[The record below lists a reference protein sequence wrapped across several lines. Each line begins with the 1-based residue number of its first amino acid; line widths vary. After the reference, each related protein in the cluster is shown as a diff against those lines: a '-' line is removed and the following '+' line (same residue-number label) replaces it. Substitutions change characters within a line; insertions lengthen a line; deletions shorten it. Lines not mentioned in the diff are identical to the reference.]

1 MVTIYIGLLVSK
13 MLCRWLRHRFLYAF
27 ALGLALGLTLV
38 ISVFYLASDVA
49 SSTVEYYGKS
59 PIVSELN
66 YTGVPHGHGANKSK
80 DCVIIDVAIMLRGQ
94 ESGNHGVLLI
104 KSILLFR
111 QSPIRL
117 HLLVDS
123 TARHVM
129 GTLLTTWHLYGLEY
143 HFYHTQQTPTNP
155 WSIHNTVFHLLNS
168 LPLSVERVI
177 YTQPKVLI
185 STEVHR
191 FLETF
196 RIMRQEGKVLGLY
209 REPGL
214 SGITEKTESEL
225 MLVDLKALRHTQGDV
240 SGIAKTKV
248 LGSLKPLSFCV
259 LSRGCSEPNASLMHS
274 VHDSCNHRQAVCVHS
289 SVGSSHY
296 KTVIQDYDGNLLRER
311 WINCQT
317 GPTFDDNAIKYRAKT
332 SVYDPPCTD
341 FKREGNQER
350 RTHPFYAGQ
359 WLNPHSSQSNDITIL
374 LHGSMDRLVPMLEP
388 MCRHWEG
395 PMSIAVFA
403 NDSEVSGLV
412 NLIQSSPVISS
423 RSNIAYHIVYKEG
436 EYYPS
441 NLLRYT
447 ALQNVGTDYVF
458 LNDMDF
464 LPSFRLY
471 SHLKRT
477 VREFDLNHTVLVV
490 PAFETYIASK
500 TFVFPNDKSALMK
513 LVSQKKIFQFHR
525 DEYIRGHAPTDY
537 PRWEKANEPYEIQWQ
552 PQYEPYL
559 VASRNITP
567 LDPRFVSRDFN
578 KVSHIEQL
586 YYQRYKFY
594 VLPEGFLLHLPHQ
607 LSSDARKQRTNERH
621 SECYTRRRD
630 EWRADMVQEYG
641 YEPYLVNIYKIWN
654 RLSSSY
660 ETSL

>member
-1 MVTIYIGLLVSK
+1 MRGGDEQTDSK
-13 MLCRWLRHRFLYAF
+13 MPYRLKLRCLMYSTCVVLLIPVLLYLTTPTITGRESVYISQSRTHVHR
-27 ALGLALGLTLV
+27 
-38 ISVFYLASDVA
+38 
-49 SSTVEYYGKS
+49 
-59 PIVSELN
+59 
-66 YTGVPHGHGANKSK
+66 TGESK
-80 DCVIIDVAIMLRGQ
+80 DCEIIDVAIMLRGQ
-94 ESGNHGVLLI
+94 ESCNHGVLLI

-143 HFYHTQQTPTNP
+143 HFYHTESTYN
-155 WSIHNTVFHLLNS
+155 NLLAHI
-168 LPLSVERVI
+168 LPISVDRVIFIEPQVLLSVDIRHLWAVFAGI
-177 YTQPKVLI
+177 RQGNLFGA
-185 STEVHR
+185 VHHSGGQ
-191 FLETF
+191 EF
-196 RIMRQEGKVLGLY
+196 R
-209 REPGL
+209 
-214 SGITEKTESEL
+214 TEL
-225 MLVDLKALRHTQGDV
+225 MLLDVERLRDNSKLRSSVLFRNSQSEANISRAL
-240 SGIAKTKV
+240 
-248 LGSLKPLSFCV
+248 SLLY
-259 LSRGCSEPNASLMHS
+259 SEDSSLFFSLNTGWS
-274 VHDSCNHRQAVCVHS
+274 VYSNDTSHYPHNHQQTVCVHS
-289 SVGSSHY
+289 SVGSRHY
-296 KTVIQDYDGNLLRER
+296 KTIIQDYDGNLLREK

-359 WLNPHSSQSNDITIL
+359 WLNPHSSQSYSDGVTLIL
-374 LHGSMDRLVPMLEP
+374 HVTLDRLVPMLEP

-436 EYYPS
+436 INIYYPI
-441 NLLRYT
+441 NPLRIV
-447 ALQNVGTDYVF
+447 AMANAGTKYMF

-464 LPSFRLY
+464 LPSFGLY

-490 PAFETYIASK
+490 PAFETYEDPK
-500 TFVFPNDKSALMK
+500 TFTFPKDKSALIK
-513 LVSQKKIFQFHR
+513 LVSQKKVFQFHR

-567 LDPRFVSRDFN
+567 LDPRFVSRHFN
-578 KVSHIEQL
+578 KVSHTEQL
-586 YYQRYKFY
+586 YYQRYRFY
-594 VLPEGFLLHLPHQ
+594 GVSGGFILHLPHQ
-607 LSSDARKQRTNERH
+607 LSSDAMKQRINERH

>member
-1 MVTIYIGLLVSK
+1 

-27 ALGLALGLTLV
+27 ALGLTLV

-80 DCVIIDVAIMLRGQ
+80 DCEIIDVAIMLRGQ
-94 ESGNHGVLLI
+94 ESCNHGVLLI

-143 HFYHTQQTPTNP
+143 HFYHTQQTPTHH
-155 WSIHNTVFHLLNS
+155 WSIHHTVFHLLNS

-177 YTQPKVLI
+177 YTPPKVLI
-185 STEVHR
+185 STEVYR

-214 SGITEKTESEL
+214 SGIMEETESEL

-259 LSRGCSEPNASLMHS
+259 LSRGCSEPNSSLMHS
-274 VHDSCNHRQAVCVHS
+274 VHDSCNHRQTVCVHS

-296 KTVIQDYDGNLLRER
+296 KTLIQDYDGNLLRER

-403 NDSEVSGLV
+403 NDSEVSGLI

-441 NLLRYT
+441 NLLRCT

-464 LPSFRLY
+464 LPSFGLY

-500 TFVFPNDKSALMK
+500 TFVFPNDKSALIK
-513 LVSQKKIFQFHR
+513 LVSQKKVFQFHR
-525 DEYIRGHAPTDY
+525 DKYIRGHAPTDY

-578 KVSHIEQL
+578 KVSHVEQL

-607 LSSDARKQRTNERH
+607 LSSDAMKQRTNERH

-641 YEPYLVNIYKIWN
+641 YEPYLVNVYKIWN

-660 ETSL
+660 ETSF